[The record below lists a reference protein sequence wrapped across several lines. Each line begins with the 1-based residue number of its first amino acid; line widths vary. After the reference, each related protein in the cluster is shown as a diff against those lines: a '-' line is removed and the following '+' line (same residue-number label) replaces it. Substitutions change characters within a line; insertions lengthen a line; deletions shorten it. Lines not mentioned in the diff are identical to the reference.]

1 MYEIKKVAVIGAG
14 VMGGAIAAH
23 LANAGISVNLLDI
36 VPRYTD
42 DDKAKGV
49 DENDPKFRNRIVEA
63 GLAAQLKLKPA
74 PFYVKKSVKLIKTGN
89 LTDNLDMLTEADWI
103 IEVVVE
109 SLHVKHIVF
118 DTVQKWRKKGA
129 IVTSNTSGIA
139 IKDMME
145 RYQDDPEFVGHFMV
159 THFFNPVRY
168 MKLLELVNGEGTFKE
183 VSDTIAY
190 FGEKVLGKGIV
201 FGKDTPNFIGNR
213 IGVYSLMKT
222 IQYTIADDL
231 KVDVVDKIMGPATG
245 KPKSAVFRTGDVVGI
260 DTLVH
265 ATNTV
270 FDNAKDDDELDAFI
284 VPDVVKSLVEKGWIG
299 QKVRKGFY
307 QKVGKEI
314 LALNLKTMEYEPKE
328 KVSFKSLKKAKAIS
342 NVGKRIKSVCNY
354 VDKKTGEP
362 DLAASFAWKVF
373 RDTLIYSAKKLGE
386 ISDDIVNIDNAMK
399 WGFNW
404 DLGPFETWDALGVKA
419 TKERIEKEGKK
430 VPAIIDQL
438 LEHADTFYKEENN
451 ARYYF
456 DFQTNKYVAIK
467 VPKSLIFLKSLK
479 NSVQEVYSNPSA
491 SIYNLGDGVLNL
503 EFHTKMNAIDID
515 IIDAQYKALEMV
527 EYKGY
532 KGLTVSN
539 QGEHFSAGA
548 NLMQVMMAVSQGKY
562 SEVEEMARKLQY
574 ANMAFKYAKFPV
586 VVAPHG
592 LTFGGG
598 AEISMHATHNRVL
611 GETYLGLV
619 EVGVGLIPG
628 GGGTKEL
635 IFRNAEKFHKRNLS
649 KMGKADGYPMFWDA
663 WSGHVPGPMFHLV
676 KTFSTIGMAQ
686 VATSGP
692 EAISFGYLKKENT
705 RLTTNKDYL
714 LADAKADVLE
724 YAKNFTPKEKGQVVY
739 LPGAETVKT
748 AISMNLDNFEKLGL
762 TTPHDRV
769 VSMELANILGGG
781 NTTYAKPV
789 TEDRLLELEREAFM
803 KLLGMKDTQ
812 ARIQHMLT
820 KGKPL
825 RN

>member
-42 DDKAKGV
+42 ELKAKGIKE
-49 DENDPKFRNRIVEA
+49 DDPKWRNSIVEA

-74 PFYVKKSVKLIKTGN
+74 PFYVKSNVKLIKTGN
-89 LTDNLDMLTEADWI
+89 LTDNTEMLAEADWI

-109 SLHVKHIVF
+109 SLKIKHIVF
-118 DTVQKWRKKGA
+118 DLVRKHRKKGS
-129 IVTSNTSGIA
+129 ILTSNTSGIS

-145 RYQDDPEFVGHFMV
+145 PYKDDKEFTGHFMV

-168 MKLLELVNGEGTFKE
+168 MKLLELVNGEDTLPE
-183 VSDTIAY
+183 VSETIAT

-222 IQYTIADDL
+222 IQYTIQDKL
-231 KVDVVDKIMGPATG
+231 KLDVVDKIMGPATG

-270 FDNAKDDDELDAFI
+270 YDNAKDDDELDAFV
-284 VPDVVKSLVEKGWIG
+284 VPDVVNKLVEKGWIG

-307 QKVGKEI
+307 VKEGKEI
-314 LALNLKTMEYEPKE
+314 KVLNLDTFEYESKE
-328 KVSFKSLKKAKAIS
+328 KVSFKSLKKAKSIS
-342 NVGKRIKSVCNY
+342 NVGKRIKAVCNY
-354 VDKKTGEP
+354 KDKKTGEP

-386 ISDDIVNIDNAMK
+386 IADDVVNIDNAMK

-404 DLGPFETWDALGVKA
+404 ELGPFETWDALGVRETKA
-419 TKERIEKEGKK
+419 RIEAEGKK
-430 VPAIIDQL
+430 VPAVIDQL
-438 LEHADTFYKEENN
+438 LEHAESFYKEENN
-451 ARYYF
+451 KRYYF
-456 DFQTNKYVAIK
+456 DVLTNEYKEII
-467 VPKSLIFLKSLK
+467 VPKGVIYLKGLK
-479 NSVQEVYSNPSA
+479 GAHEEIYRNPSA

-515 IIDAQYKALEMV
+515 IINAQYKALELV
-527 EYKGY
+527 EMKRY
-532 KGLTVSN
+532 KGLVVTN

-562 SEVEEMARKLQY
+562 DEVEEMARQLQY

-635 IFRNAEKFHKRNLS
+635 IFRNAEKFHKKNLT
-649 KMGKADGYPMFWDA
+649 KVGRDDRYPMFWDA
-663 WSGHVPGPMFHLV
+663 WRGHVPGPMFHLV

-724 YAKNFTPKEKGQVVY
+724 YAKNFVPKEKGQVVY
-739 LPGAETVKT
+739 LPGADIVKT

-781 NTTYAKPV
+781 NTTYALPV
-789 TEDRLLELEREAFM
+789 TEERLLELERESFM
-803 KLLGMKDTQ
+803 RLLGMEDTQ
-812 ARIQHMLT
+812 ARIQHMLKT
-820 KGKPL
+820 GKPL